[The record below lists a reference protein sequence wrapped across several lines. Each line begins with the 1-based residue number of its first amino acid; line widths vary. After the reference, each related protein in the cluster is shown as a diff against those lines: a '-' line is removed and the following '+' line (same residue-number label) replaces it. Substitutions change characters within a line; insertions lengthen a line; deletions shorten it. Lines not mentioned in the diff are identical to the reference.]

1 MSDDDDDDDRHL
13 DFIWYLSC
21 CSLLVSYGNINNMFM
36 FPTFALKPI
45 TGITITGENL
55 IPSRKLLPRLR
66 IVPRLLPR
74 PCQIVSGA
82 VLVPHLPCG

>member
-1 MSDDDDDDDRHL
+1 MMMIDDDLHFGFSGTSL
-13 DFIWYLSC
+13 VVL
-21 CSLLVSYGNINNMFM
+21 CSHRMAILIICIM

-45 TGITITGENL
+45 TVITITGENL

-74 PCQIVSGA
+74 PCLIAWEAVS
-82 VLVPHLPCG
+82 VPHLPCG